1 MNQILVTEKIY
12 VTPELRRKKQI
23 YKILFIISIFSIISL
38 FSLYIYAEYDRNK
51 DESISDD
58 ILSFMIAKNDETTVS
73 LSENALVVK
82 ITQDIVGEI
91 EDTNTNPNTNP
102 NTNTNTNTNT
112 NANTNTNT
120 EQPQK
125 QLQTATAT
133 STYIAP
139 NGKKYESIGI
149 VKIPKLNITYPILSK
164 TTDALMKVS
173 ACKFHGAN
181 PNEVGNLCII
191 AHNYRKNGVFFSDV
205 PTLVVGDIVEIQ
217 DLSQRTIQYEV
228 YDVHTVMPDNVDDTT
243 QKTNGR
249 KEVTLITCTNDGKQR
264 FIVRCKEKL

>member
-1 MNQILVTEKIY
+1 MNQILVSEKLY
-12 VTPELRRKKQI
+12 VTPELKKKKQI
-23 YKILFIISIFSIISL
+23 YKILFITSIFLIISL
-38 FSLYIYAEYDRNK
+38 FSVAIYAEYDRNK

-58 ILSFMIAKNDETTVS
+58 ILSFLVAENDETMVS
-73 LSENALVVK
+73 ISENALIVK
-82 ITQDIVGEI
+82 ITQDIISEI
-91 EDTNTNPNTNP
+91 ED
-102 NTNTNTNTNT
+102 
-112 NANTNTNT
+112 ANT

-125 QLQTATAT
+125 QLQMATAT

-139 NGKKYESIGI
+139 NGKKYESVGI
-149 VKIPKLNITYPILSK
+149 VKIPKLNIKYPILSK
-164 TTDALMKVS
+164 TTDELLKIS

-191 AHNYRKNGVFFSDV
+191 AHNYRKKGVFFSEV

-264 FIVRCKEKL
+264 FIVRCKEKI